1 MGALF
6 TFIVS
11 LAIVS
16 IIIAISFGITS
27 LIAGI
32 VCWCL
37 GIAFTWKIAIVAYLI
52 WLLIGGGPT
61 ITITNNAKD
70 KYKIK

>member
-1 MGALF
+1 MF
-6 TFIVS
+6 TFVMYLILV
-11 LAIVS
+11 A
-16 IIIAISFGITS
+16 IIIAITFGFTS

-37 GIAFTWKIAIVAYLI
+37 GITFTPKIAIITYLI

-61 ITITNNAKD
+61 IRITNNTKD
-70 KYKIK
+70 KFKIK

>member
-1 MGALF
+1 MGTLLAFIISLIIA
-6 TFIVS
+6 FIV
-11 LAIVS
+11 
-16 IIIAISFGITS
+16 IAISFSIVS

-32 VCWCL
+32 ICWCL
-37 GIAFTWKIAIVAYLI
+37 GITFTPKIAIIAYLI

>member
-1 MGALF
+1 MF
-6 TFIVS
+6 SFIIS
-11 LAIVS
+11 LILVS
-16 IIIAISFGITS
+16 IIIAISFGFTS

-37 GIAFTWKIAIVAYLI
+37 GITFTPKIAIITYLI

-70 KYKIK
+70 KFKIK

>member
-1 MGALF
+1 MGTLLAFIISLIIA
-6 TFIVS
+6 FIV
-11 LAIVS
+11 
-16 IIIAISFGITS
+16 IAISFSIVS

-32 VCWCL
+32 ICWCL
-37 GIAFTWKIAIVAYLI
+37 GIAFTPKIAIIAYLI
-52 WLLIGGGPT
+52 WLLIGGPT

>member
-1 MGALF
+1 MGTLLAFIISLIIA
-6 TFIVS
+6 FIV
-11 LAIVS
+11 
-16 IIIAISFGITS
+16 IAISFSIVS

-32 VCWCL
+32 ICWCL
-37 GIAFTWKIAIVAYLI
+37 GIAFTPKIAIIAYLI